1 MRMEE
6 ENVIRFR
13 GTDNAKIVRLI
24 RTAAPMGAGTETDPV
39 RRVYQYW
46 SLDGKLPFTEDDY
59 LNGKI
64 EETRWTCDRG
74 LEREVN
80 IGKLFMDT

>member
-24 RTAAPMGAGTETDPV
+24 RTVAPMGAGTETDPV

-46 SLDGKLPFTEDDY
+46 SLDGELLFTEDDY

-64 EETRWTCDRG
+64 EETRRTCDRG

>member
-1 MRMEE
+1 MKMGE

-13 GTDNAKIVRLI
+13 GTENARIVKLI
-24 RTAAPMGAGTETDPV
+24 RTAAPIGAGTEDNPV

-46 SLDGKLPFTEDDY
+46 SLDGELLFTKDDY

-74 LEREVN
+74 WEER
-80 IGKLFMDT
+80 

>member
-1 MRMEE
+1 MKPEE
-6 ENVIRFR
+6 ESVIRFR
-13 GTDNAKIVRLI
+13 GTDNAKIVKLI

-46 SLDGKLPFTEDDY
+46 SLDGKLLFTKDDY

-74 LEREVN
+74 LEREVR
-80 IGKLFMDT
+80 KWT

>member
-24 RTAAPMGAGTETDPV
+24 RTVAPMGAGTETDPV

-46 SLDGKLPFTEDDY
+46 SLDGELLFTEDDY

-74 LEREVN
+74 LEREVRE
-80 IGKLFMDT
+80 

>member
-1 MRMEE
+1 MFPEE
-6 ENVIRFR
+6 KSVIRFR
-13 GTDNAKIVRLI
+13 GTDSAKIVKLI
-24 RTAAPMGAGTETDPV
+24 RTAAPMGAGTEDDPV
-39 RRVYQYW
+39 RLVYQYW
-46 SLDGKLPFTEDDY
+46 SLDGKLLFTEDDY
-59 LNGKI
+59 LNGKT

>member
-1 MRMEE
+1 MKPEE
-6 ENVIRFR
+6 ESVIRFR
-13 GTDNAKIVRLI
+13 GTDNAKIVQLI
-24 RTAAPMGAGTETDPV
+24 RTVAPMGAGTETDPV

-46 SLDGKLPFTEDDY
+46 SLDGKLLFTEDDY

-74 LEREVN
+74 LEREVREW
-80 IGKLFMDT
+80 T